1 MFQLGNTLGYYF
13 NDIACADISGAHFV
27 AVHKT
32 FKMTQPELL
41 VTNTPDLPP
50 LVQSASGDAA
60 KSSSGL
66 FVFFCVSS
74 FNSEAKDDESGV

>member
-50 LVQSASGDAA
+50 LVLSASGDAA
-60 KSSSGL
+60 KSSSG
-66 FVFFCVSS
+66 
-74 FNSEAKDDESGV
+74 